1 MTKPA
6 KNPSIGGRPRKFT
19 PQVLAQCHE
28 YLAGGYKELGVVPS
42 LATLSLYLNVA
53 KDTRDTWVRDFPEFR
68 SIVDDV
74 KDLQHAILL
83 HGGLTG
89 ALNPTITKLILAK
102 HGYHERVENHVT
114 VNADSLNA
122 PVVFKGVNKQ
132 SPLTIDNDTGRA
144 LPADDDS
151 ADDDSA
157 MFHVEHSADDDSTD
171 DDSEP
176 DPADDASP
184 FTRPTFNVTDVDLS
198 NASIDDVRALTR
210 MYKARETLRLEGRAI
225 RKEKRNDKAFKRY
238 TNKHDKDVVASVDTE
253 QVLRLRRVRMKAAK
267 RLNEAKEVDVD
278 VNVRDSEQG
287 GV

>member
-6 KNPSIGGRPRKFT
+6 KNPAIGGRPRKYG
-19 PQVLAQCHE
+19 PDVLKASAE
-28 YLAGGYKELGVVPS
+28 YLSGDYKELGIVPS
-42 LATLSLYLNVA
+42 IASFALYLQVST
-53 KDTRDTWVRDFPEFR
+53 DTLTTWKRAYPEFA
-68 SIVDDV
+68 DV
-74 KDLQHAILL
+74 LNSVHNLQHTILL

-132 SPLTIDNDTGRA
+132 NPLTIDNDTGKA

-151 ADDDSA
+151 ADDTS
-157 MFHVEHSADDDSTD
+157 
-171 DDSEP
+171 
-176 DPADDASP
+176 DA

-198 NASIDDVRALTR
+198 NASLDDVHALTR

-225 RKEKRNDKAFKRY
+225 RKEKRNDKAFTRY
-238 TNKHDKDVVASVDTE
+238 TNKHDREVVASVDAE
-253 QVLRLRRVRMKAAK
+253 QVLRLRRIRMKAAK
-267 RLNEAKEVDVD
+267 RLNEADG
-278 VNVRDSEQG
+278 RDSEQS